1 MLKLETDKKL
11 LITSVCLLWVFASF
25 YGIKERTLDNHE
37 AFVSVAAREML
48 VSGDLIVPTLNG
60 APRLQKPPLMYWLAA
75 FTSFVTGPLDE
86 FTARFPS
93 AVFGIF
99 SALAMLFFVSRWH
112 STRTGILSACIWAT
126 SYGFI
131 RWSHNARAEMVMCF
145 FTTLCLLVF
154 YDLQRHKAS
163 KDRKTLLVVFW
174 LSFAFANF
182 AKGPIPF
189 TVVFI
194 PIITYAIIRKKWQYI
209 KRLHIFSGLLFVIL
223 AVLPWLIMVAYQV
236 EGAWSFWNE
245 QSIGRFGGFGKG
257 DYPID
262 FYSKI
267 MFKYMFPWAA
277 FLPVALFA
285 PFYKVWNKK
294 RPLMVYSWVWFAT
307 GIIFLTICSG
317 KRQHYILP
325 LMPAMSIMVG
335 IIVEDLIFIR
345 KAYSLSFAKNILRF
359 HLTAIALVS
368 ICGLFFISVKYKELL
383 LQTGTLF
390 VLAAGAAILFVLLL
404 YKGKLVTASIL
415 LVSVTLTLGLSLKK
429 LNTIIHDENRR
440 IKQIA
445 LEAKNMV
452 PVGQRL
458 IAYKKIS
465 SPLVHYY
472 GTVIPMIKTSDEL
485 NESYENGDWIIMFGS
500 VEKYVNSKYE
510 VARLW
515 AKDPK
520 NDGER
525 DMLVLHN
532 SKNKDS

>member
-1 MLKLETDKKL
+1 
-11 LITSVCLLWVFASF
+11 
-25 YGIKERTLDNHE
+25 
-37 AFVSVAAREML
+37 
-48 VSGDLIVPTLNG
+48 
-60 APRLQKPPLMYWLAA
+60 
-75 FTSFVTGPLDE
+75 
-86 FTARFPS
+86 
-93 AVFGIF
+93 
-99 SALAMLFFVSRWH
+99 
-112 STRTGILSACIWAT
+112 
-126 SYGFI
+126 
-131 RWSHNARAEMVMCF
+131 
-145 FTTLCLLVF
+145 
-154 YDLQRHKAS
+154 
-163 KDRKTLLVVFW
+163 
-174 LSFAFANF
+174 
-182 AKGPIPF
+182 
-189 TVVFI
+189 
-194 PIITYAIIRKKWQYI
+194 
-209 KRLHIFSGLLFVIL
+209 
-223 AVLPWLIMVAYQV
+223 
-236 EGAWSFWNE
+236 
-245 QSIGRFGGFGKG
+245 
-257 DYPID
+257 
-262 FYSKI
+262 
-267 MFKYMFPWAA
+267 
-277 FLPVALFA
+277 
-285 PFYKVWNKK
+285 
-294 RPLMVYSWVWFAT
+294 
-307 GIIFLTICSG
+307 
-317 KRQHYILP
+317 
-325 LMPAMSIMVG
+325 MPAMSIIVG

-445 LEAKNMV
+445 LEAKSMV

-510 VARLW
+510 VAWLW

-520 NDGER
+520 TDGER

-532 SKNKDS
+532 SKNKDL